1 MAPDQNNLTD
11 DKKLPPM
18 VPGHFLLGNLLQLK
32 KRMNDFLVDA
42 VANYG
47 PVFRLKAPGVH
58 VTVVTATE
66 GRDLVKNE
74 GENGL
79 HRRKVF
85 DAFAT
90 EVGVDIFG
98 IQGEE
103 HERAKALVKI
113 GYSRQVF
120 GQFTNEM
127 AQTIRD
133 VLKEWQPGQ
142 ELNLFDAMVDVTM
155 YAVMDTVSP
164 IPLRHLTQ
172 DLKSYGNNVMFVI
185 TRNRP
190 GISLWSPD
198 YRKKRNRVFG
208 ELDEVIRRHR
218 DGEFASDPKMYMI
231 DAFMSARNRQG
242 DTMSDLDIRGVCAYG
257 LCGTQIYLGRL
268 AGFMMYELLRDKSL
282 LEKVRREI
290 DAAFSTGDLNPKLF
304 RRMPYLRGVYFETL
318 RAYPLLPGL
327 IYQADRDIEVNGFT
341 IPKDDLVLITSV
353 PEHFSSDTYSNPFTF
368 DATRCMP
375 PRNEHQRRGT
385 FAPFGMS
392 KRTCL
397 ATGMC
402 EIITLTAISTLIR
415 EMDLKL
421 ARPTYRMQ
429 VAPIPLIAPV
439 DGVPIVVVGKRT
451 PPTEITLSALA
462 EASDLAKAVEE
473 DRGEQELPDVEPVS
487 IESGQVIIKQGDE
500 PDYFYILLDGSVTV
514 TKTDSATN
522 ESSTV
527 AELGPGHS
535 FGELGLLKNVPR
547 QATVTATTRVRVL
560 RLDRPTFEQL
570 VVDGDLL
577 GEELGAVLQ
586 QRFMNAVLAQAMPRL
601 NQESL
606 EQYAAGFGLR
616 SYDDEDIIIRQ
627 GDPAEEFYIVAAGKV
642 AVEREVAVGQV
653 EQLAVLKPGDF
664 FGEMGILNRQP
675 RNATVK
681 AVGGVEVMYLDRER
695 FLKTCSE
702 ASEAHED
709 VALTVCRRVF
719 HNMLQG

>member
-58 VTVVTATE
+58 VTVITATE

-172 DLKSYGNNVMFVI
+172 DLKRYGNNVMSVI

-218 DGEFASDPKMYMI
+218 DGEFASDPEK
-231 DAFMSARNRQG
+231 FRGHAR
-242 DTMSDLDIRGVCAYG
+242 
-257 LCGTQIYLGRL
+257 
-268 AGFMMYELLRDKSL
+268 
-282 LEKVRREI
+282 
-290 DAAFSTGDLNPKLF
+290 
-304 RRMPYLRGVYFETL
+304 
-318 RAYPLLPGL
+318 
-327 IYQADRDIEVNGFT
+327 
-341 IPKDDLVLITSV
+341 
-353 PEHFSSDTYSNPFTF
+353 
-368 DATRCMP
+368 
-375 PRNEHQRRGT
+375 
-385 FAPFGMS
+385 
-392 KRTCL
+392 L
-397 ATGMC
+397 ATGLRARRAAPAFGRC
-402 EIITLTAISTLIR
+402 AHWISGQQGR
-415 EMDLKL
+415 SGWDHR
-421 ARPTYRMQ
+421 AASGRS
-429 VAPIPLIAPV
+429 AA
-439 DGVPIVVVGKRT
+439 T
-451 PPTEITLSALA
+451 PPPGQ
-462 EASDLAKAVEE
+462 
-473 DRGEQELPDVEPVS
+473 RGVS
-487 IESGQVIIKQGDE
+487 
-500 PDYFYILLDGSVTV
+500 
-514 TKTDSATN
+514 
-522 ESSTV
+522 
-527 AELGPGHS
+527 
-535 FGELGLLKNVPR
+535 
-547 QATVTATTRVRVL
+547 
-560 RLDRPTFEQL
+560 
-570 VVDGDLL
+570 
-577 GEELGAVLQ
+577 
-586 QRFMNAVLAQAMPRL
+586 
-601 NQESL
+601 
-606 EQYAAGFGLR
+606 
-616 SYDDEDIIIRQ
+616 
-627 GDPAEEFYIVAAGKV
+627 
-642 AVEREVAVGQV
+642 
-653 EQLAVLKPGDF
+653 
-664 FGEMGILNRQP
+664 
-675 RNATVK
+675 
-681 AVGGVEVMYLDRER
+681 
-695 FLKTCSE
+695 
-702 ASEAHED
+702 
-709 VALTVCRRVF
+709 
-719 HNMLQG
+719 